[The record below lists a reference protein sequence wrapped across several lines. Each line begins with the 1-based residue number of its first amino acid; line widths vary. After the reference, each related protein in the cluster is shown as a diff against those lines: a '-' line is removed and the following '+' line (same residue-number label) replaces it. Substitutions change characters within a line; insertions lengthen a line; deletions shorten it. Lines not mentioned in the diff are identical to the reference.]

1 MSNVCKFLPPPR
13 TAHQLQ
19 TVNFVYEK
27 HPQSIPPCPHA
38 TTYRVHLVTEG
49 EGEVRMGHLT
59 ARVKKGDVFFSFPAM
74 PYHMVGDLKYLYVS
88 YIGVRA
94 AAETERCGISARRFV
109 FEGLAALEPI
119 WTSALKMGGE
129 TTDLAAESIL
139 LYTLSAIGSRV
150 QGVPPAQ
157 TQTSE
162 NFALV
167 KAYIDE
173 HYCEPTLCIDEIG
186 DHFSYNKKYIS
197 TLFKKQM
204 RLGISEY
211 IRTLRLN
218 RAAELLEK
226 GGLSIAEIAHAV
238 GFRDPLYF
246 SKLFKAHTGCSPK
259 QYQSKKAQPPL

>member
-19 TVNFVYEK
+19 TINFVYEK

-38 TTYRVHLVTEG
+38 TVYRVHLVTQG
-49 EGEVRMGHLT
+49 EGEVRLGNVT

-74 PYHMVGDLKYLYVS
+74 PYHVAGDLQYLYIS
-88 YIGVRA
+88 YVGVRA
-94 AAETERCGISARRFV
+94 ALETERCGISSRRFV
-109 FEGLAALEPI
+109 FEDLSELEPI
-119 WTSALKMGGE
+119 WTRALEMGGE
-129 TTDLAAESIL
+129 LTDLAAESVL

-150 QGVPPAQ
+150 QAATPAR
-157 TQTSE
+157 TQTSD

-173 HYCEPTLCIDEIG
+173 RFCDPTLCIEQVS

-204 RLGISEY
+204 QVGISEY

-218 RAAELLEK
+218 RAAELLEAGK
-226 GGLSIAEIAHAV
+226 QGIAEIAYAV

-246 SKLFKAHTGCSPK
+246 SKLFKLHTGRSPK